1 MAAEAAATPDVE
13 VRRLPRNF
21 WTFFAATTVS
31 SLGDGMLV
39 VGLPLLAASLTRSPM
54 WIAVVV
60 FAQRLAQ
67 LLLALPAGALVDR
80 LDPRMVAIA
89 SNVAQAALMGVAG
102 LLIAAGHFPLAG
114 LLVLAFLTEGLAA
127 VFNSASGVLVATVVP
142 NSLLGVA
149 NMRLRSSMIVS
160 AYVAGPGLGG
170 LVFATG
176 RQLPVLID
184 GASFVLAAGVLA
196 ALRLPRPE
204 PKAGPAAERHFVA
217 EIKEGVR
224 ISFGHPALRLAALI
238 LAVVAGFQAA
248 SVAVIVLLGTVDLH
262 LGKTAFGLAL
272 ACGNV
277 VAPATLVFLPRIG
290 RMKTSTAAALGI
302 GIGALG
308 EVVIG
313 TATSAP
319 QLSIGL
325 ALDATAVTIT
335 STALLTAR
343 MRLVP
348 REVLGR
354 MVGGFTTVIVG
365 AQTLGTLFGG
375 VIARVDLRSPYLTCA
390 AAYVVLLAVVFRKL
404 PALNAGTSS
413 AAPGTAVAPGS
424 SAADAA
430 PKATIPEPTPPGDEV
445 GAGATEAAPETASA
459 P

>member
-1 MAAEAAATPDVE
+1 MAAEAAATSDVD

-39 VGLPLLAASLTRSPM
+39 VGLPLLAASLTRSPI

-80 LDPRMVAIA
+80 LDPRMVAVS
-89 SNVAQAALMGVAG
+89 SNIVQAALMGVAG

-114 LLVLAFLTEGLAA
+114 LLILAFLTEGLAA

-149 NMRLRSSMIVS
+149 NMRLRSSVIVS

-184 GASFVLAAGVLA
+184 GMSFVLAAGVLA

-204 PKAGPAAERHFVA
+204 PRPGAAAERHFVA

-302 GIGALG
+302 AIGALG
-308 EVVIG
+308 ELVIG

-319 QLSIGL
+319 QLSVGL

-365 AQTLGTLFGG
+365 AQSLGTLFGG
-375 VIARVDLRSPYLTCA
+375 AIAKVDLRSPYLTCA
-390 AAYVVLLAVVFRKL
+390 AVYLLLLGVVFRKL
-404 PALNAGTSS
+404 PALNAGMPATPVP
-413 AAPGTAVAPGS
+413 ATPVPT
-424 SAADAA
+424 ADATRKPQTA
-430 PKATIPEPTPPGDEV
+430 SIPEPTTPGDEV
-445 GAGATEAAPETASA
+445 SAGAAETASA
-459 P
+459 S